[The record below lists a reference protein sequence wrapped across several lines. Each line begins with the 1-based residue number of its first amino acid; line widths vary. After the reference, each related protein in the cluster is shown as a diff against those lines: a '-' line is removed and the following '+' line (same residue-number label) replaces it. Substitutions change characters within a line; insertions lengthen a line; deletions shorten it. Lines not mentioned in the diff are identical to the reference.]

1 MRGSGA
7 WSRARRAR
15 PSAAI
20 AAMLLLCAIGWPPS
34 SPPHPASAGSTSVA
48 AARRRSAVE
57 DVVYPAKDPDGAFKK
72 LPKNIQARYG
82 P

>member
-7 WSRARRAR
+7 WLRARRAR

-20 AAMLLLCAIGWPPS
+20 AAMLLLCAI
-34 SPPHPASAGSTSVA
+34 VA
-48 AARRRSAVE
+48 AVCRRRIRLRRLDVRGCATAQKCGE

-72 LPKNIQARYG
+72 LPKDIQARYG